1 MRKTTARRIRN
12 RSNRYA
18 ARMILR
24 TMHDDVYIP
33 RERRIG
39 RIRHDD

>member
-18 ARMILR
+18 ARMVLR
-24 TMHDDVYIP
+24 TMRDDAYIP
-33 RERRIG
+33 REQRIG
-39 RIRHDD
+39 RIRYDD